1 MDFLDADA
9 REVLRA
15 AGATV
20 EPDSQRVRFDPG
32 MVTELIKTAPAQ
44 FTLHARNPA
53 RDVQLGGD
61 WVAFGTVG
69 SPPNVAD
76 LDRGR
81 RIGNRDDYQ
90 NLLRLAQS
98 LNAVHFLS
106 GYPVEPV
113 DLHHGVR
120 HLWASYD
127 ALTLMDKAVHCY
139 SLGRQRNIDV
149 LEMVRIARGVDQ
161 ATIDREP
168 SVFTVVNSSSPLRLD
183 APMLQGIMEFAAH
196 NQVVCITPFT
206 LAGAMAPVTLAGALA
221 EQNAEALAGMVLTQA
236 VNPGAPVIYG
246 GFTSNVDMQSGAP
259 AFGTPEYMRT
269 AMIGGQLARRYG
281 VPYRSS
287 NVCAANALDA
297 QAAYESVFSLWG
309 AIQGGVNLLMHGA
322 GWMEGGLHAS
332 YEKMIL
338 DAELLGMVAAFLEPV
353 VVDDETL
360 AFSAMQ
366 EVGPGGHFFGA
377 EHTQSRYRTAFH
389 KPMLSD
395 WRNYETWEEAGS
407 PELPRKANRIWKE
420 LLAAYEPPPMDPAD
434 RRGARRVRRPAGG
447 RGRRPDRLL
456 KGTDRE
462 VISPGRRHRRRR
474 RRVQRAVPPDQG
486 RLDGRRAARAAR
498 ADGRLDVACGRRHAH
513 AQRRPERGPPPA
525 VHDQAV
531 RGDRAGLGPGLLDP
545 PARRA
550 DAGRHR
556 GPDGLPADGPVARAL
571 PGHGPRAHLGERG
584 AGPLPAARP
593 AVLRRR
599 AVRPGR
605 GPRRPD
611 RRHPRLRQV
620 RPARRGGGPPAHQG
634 RRARRSAPTARG
646 TS

>member
-1 MDFLDADA
+1 MDTAAGEGLRRRRGGGREGHARNAAPQQPPWRQPRIRFRPTEIVSADELESIHQASLRVLSEIGMDFLDADA

-15 AGATV
+15 AGAETT
-20 EPDSQRVRFDPG
+20 PDSLRVRFDPA

-53 RDVQLGGD
+53 YDVELGGD
-61 WVAFGTVG
+61 WIAFGTVG

-81 RIGNRDDYQ
+81 RIGNRADYQ

-221 EQNAEALAGMVLTQA
+221 EQNAEALAGMVLTQL
-236 VNPGAPVIYG
+236 VRPGAPVVYG

-259 AFGTPEYMRT
+259 AFGTPEYVRT
-269 AMIGGQLARRYG
+269 AMLGGQLARRYR

-287 NVCAANALDA
+287 NVSASNVLDA

-309 AIQGGVNLLMHGA
+309 AVMGGVNFLMHGA
-322 GWMEGGLHAS
+322 GWMEGGLSSSAA
-332 YEKMIL
+332 KLVL
-338 DAELLGMVAAFLEPV
+338 DADLLGMVAALCEPI
-353 VVDDETL
+353 VVDDDTL
-360 AFSAMQ
+360 AVDAIR
-366 EVGPGGHFFGA
+366 EVGPGGHFFGV
-377 EHTQSRYRTAFH
+377 EH
-389 KPMLSD
+389 
-395 WRNYETWEEAGS
+395 
-407 PELPRKANRIWKE
+407 
-420 LLAAYEPPPMDPAD
+420 
-434 RRGARRVRRPAGG
+434 
-447 RGRRPDRLL
+447 
-456 KGTDRE
+456 
-462 VISPGRRHRRRR
+462 
-474 RRVQRAVPPDQG
+474 
-486 RLDGRRAARAAR
+486 
-498 ADGRLDVACGRRHAH
+498 
-513 AQRRPERGPPPA
+513 
-525 VHDQAV
+525 
-531 RGDRAGLGPGLLDP
+531 
-545 PARRA
+545 
-550 DAGRHR
+550 
-556 GPDGLPADGPVARAL
+556 
-571 PGHGPRAHLGERG
+571 
-584 AGPLPAARP
+584 
-593 AVLRRR
+593 
-599 AVRPGR
+599 
-605 GPRRPD
+605 
-611 RRHPRLRQV
+611 
-620 RPARRGGGPPAHQG
+620 
-634 RRARRSAPTARG
+634 
-646 TS
+646 